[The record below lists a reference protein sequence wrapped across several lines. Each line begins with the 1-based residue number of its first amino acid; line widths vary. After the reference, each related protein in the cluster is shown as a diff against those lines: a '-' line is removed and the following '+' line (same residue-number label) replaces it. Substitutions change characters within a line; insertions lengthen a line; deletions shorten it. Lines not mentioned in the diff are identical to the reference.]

1 MNALLILLILLIV
14 LMILVAKKDGL
25 RNLIGLAF
33 NFIAIFVLITLI
45 SWGFNAVVVLVILS
59 VIILAIAIFM
69 SADESEVTLI
79 TFKTSIIV
87 VLSLLILALIIQHF
101 GQFQGFAT
109 EDVDELFT

>member
-59 VIILAIAIFM
+59 VIILAIAIYR
-69 SADESEVTLI
+69 
-79 TFKTSIIV
+79 
-87 VLSLLILALIIQHF
+87 
-101 GQFQGFAT
+101 
-109 EDVDELFT
+109 